1 MYNSINSVKRA
12 ARKNGKAALSGLT
25 IKDRV
30 KLLKQAGYPTS
41 AGTIYIPGYDG
52 KNRYLKYQKME
63 G

>member
-1 MYNSINSVKRA
+1 MYNTIDSVKRA
-12 ARKNGKAALSGLT
+12 ARKNGKAALS
-25 IKDRV
+25 
-30 KLLKQAGYPTS
+30 GYPTS